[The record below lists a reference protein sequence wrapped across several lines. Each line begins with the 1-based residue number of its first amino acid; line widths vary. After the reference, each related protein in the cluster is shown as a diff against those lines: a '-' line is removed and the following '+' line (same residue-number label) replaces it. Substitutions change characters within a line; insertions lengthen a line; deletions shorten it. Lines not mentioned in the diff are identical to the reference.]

1 LTSTLSCRQWCWFQ
15 ERLYDG
21 DDSDNLEV
29 GENSKQ
35 AILVSQYIFFILHLL
50 LDWWMEAFL
59 CDELDSMAWKIMLMD
74 SFESYVNIFQL
85 GQLMQTYK

>member
-1 LTSTLSCRQWCWFQ
+1 
-15 ERLYDG
+15 
-21 DDSDNLEV
+21 
-29 GENSKQ
+29 
-35 AILVSQYIFFILHLL
+35 
-50 LDWWMEAFL
+50 MEAFL